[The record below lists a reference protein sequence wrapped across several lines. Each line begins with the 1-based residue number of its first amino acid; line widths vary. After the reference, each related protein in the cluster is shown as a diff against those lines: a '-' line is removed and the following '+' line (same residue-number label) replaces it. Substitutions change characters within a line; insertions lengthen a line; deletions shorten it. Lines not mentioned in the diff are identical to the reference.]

1 MATKRVDLVRRGIDY
16 FNQHGVP
23 DLEGLDPALEWWTPA
38 DLPDAGVRRG
48 YEEVRDHLS
57 SWFRSFD
64 EFRVDPQEFVDG
76 HDYVIVRLILTGR
89 PKGSDAPV
97 QQNDLVQL
105 WRFNA
110 ETVVE
115 VREYR
120 TMQEALT
127 EVGQQ
132 PLKG

>member
-1 MATKRVDLVRRGIDY
+1 MATKKVDLVRRGIDY

-23 DLEGLDPALEWWTPA
+23 DPEGLDPVLEWWTPA

-48 YEEVRDHLS
+48 HGEVRDHLS

-76 HDYVIVRLILTGR
+76 HDYVVVRLILTGQ

-105 WRFNA
+105 WRFSG
-110 ETVVE
+110 E
-115 VREYR
+115 
-120 TMQEALT
+120 
-127 EVGQQ
+127 
-132 PLKG
+132 